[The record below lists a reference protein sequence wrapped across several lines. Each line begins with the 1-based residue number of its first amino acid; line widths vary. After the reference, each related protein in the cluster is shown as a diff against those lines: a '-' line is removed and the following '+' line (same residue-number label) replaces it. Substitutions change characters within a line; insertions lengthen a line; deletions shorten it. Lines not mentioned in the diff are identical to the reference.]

1 MGDCYRKNGNSN
13 GKDDESTANIP
24 NSDSTI
30 ASTSKKSVPTNA
42 ASKLAI
48 KVACWNV
55 RRGLNKTEKEIEEML
70 HENYLDILF
79 LVETDTTMVM
89 EEKDYKLKG
98 FNTFFLLKKTGDE
111 KTRIVALCKENA
123 NEKAKIKLRQDLCS
137 ADFPSI
143 WLEVDLENE
152 RNI

>member
-98 FNTFFLLKKTGDE
+98 F
-111 KTRIVALCKENA
+111 KTRLPKLKTLDATVQLIALVDENK
-123 NEKAKIKLRQDLCS
+123 NNSIIQCS
-137 ADFPSI
+137 LVSI
-143 WLEVDLENE
+143 T
-152 RNI
+152 I